1 MARSDTRKATSTR
14 KKRNVA
20 ETLKDLMKKPEY
32 KTTRERKG
40 PRGNTI
46 TDYTVDGKPMTR
58 RRVEGV
64 GMVSNP
70 RKMADKPL
78 GPPKKPTGLDAV
90 TKKQSPTDVMKASG
104 RGKEGV
110 AFPKTNPK
118 AGKTRTIKAGDTLS
132 QIAKDNNTTIN
143 ALMKLNPQITNADSL
158 YKGQKIKTTKG
169 TEANPYKGYTFPKAK
184 NPPSDKKDRFS
195 SGMVK
200 KKKDSFSSGMVKKK
214 SMSTRKAK
222 PLAEGSSV
230 GSKSKSSKPKSS
242 KPKGV
247 GCATSGYGKALGGR

>member
-20 ETLKDLMKKPEY
+20 KTLKDLMKKPEY
-32 KTTRERKG
+32 KITRERKG

-58 RRVEGV
+58 RRVTGV
-64 GMVSNP
+64 GVMDSP

-78 GPPKKPTGLDAV
+78 GPPKKPTGLNAV

-110 AFPKTNPK
+110 AFPKTKDTTSKKGMSEFGKAFAAARK
-118 AGKTRTIKAGDTLS
+118 AGKKQFMFKGEPYHTRTKEE
-132 QIAKDNNTTIN
+132 
-143 ALMKLNPQITNADSL
+143 
-158 YKGQKIKTTKG
+158 
-169 TEANPYKGYTFPKAK
+169 EAARKAK
-184 NPPSDKKDRFS
+184 STSKMYGGK
-195 SGMVK
+195 MVK
-200 KKKDSFSSGMVKKK
+200 KKEGGSTGSKSKNEPSEMVKKKIDSFYSGMVKKK

>member
-32 KTTRERKG
+32 KITRERKG

-58 RRVEGV
+58 RRVEGI
-64 GMVSNP
+64 GTKDSP

-90 TKKQSPTDVMKASG
+90 TKKQSPTDVMRASG
-104 RGKEGV
+104 RGKEVV
-110 AFPKTNPK
+110 AFPKTKDTTSKKGLSEFGKAFAAARK
-118 AGKTRTIKAGDTLS
+118 AGKKEFMFKDEPYHTRTKEEEAARE
-132 QIAKDNNTTIN
+132 AKSTS
-143 ALMKLNPQITNADSL
+143 KK
-158 YKGQKIKTTKG
+158 YGGKT
-169 TEANPYKGYTFPKAK
+169 
-184 NPPSDKKDRFS
+184 
-195 SGMVK
+195 VK
-200 KKKDSFSSGMVKKK
+200 KKEGG
-214 SMSTRKAK
+214 SM
-222 PLAEGSSV
+222 
-230 GSKSKSSKPKSS
+230 GSKSKSS

-247 GCATSGYGKALGGR
+247 GCATRGYGKAMKG

>member
-58 RRVEGV
+58 RRVEGI

-70 RKMADKPL
+70 LKMADKPL

-90 TKKQSPTDVMKASG
+90 TKKQSPTDVMRASG
-104 RGKEGV
+104 RGKEVV
-110 AFPKTNPK
+110 AFPKTKDTTSKKGLSEFGKAFAAARK
-118 AGKTRTIKAGDTLS
+118 AGKKEFMFKGEPYHTRTKEEEDARE
-132 QIAKDNNTTIN
+132 
-143 ALMKLNPQITNADSL
+143 
-158 YKGQKIKTTKG
+158 
-169 TEANPYKGYTFPKAK
+169 EAARKAK
-184 NPPSDKKDRFS
+184 STSKKY
-195 SGMVK
+195 GGKMVK
-200 KKKDSFSSGMVKKK
+200 KKEGG
-214 SMSTRKAK
+214 SM
-222 PLAEGSSV
+222 
-230 GSKSKSSKPKSS
+230 GSKSKSS

-247 GCATSGYGKALGGR
+247 GCATRGYGKAMGGK